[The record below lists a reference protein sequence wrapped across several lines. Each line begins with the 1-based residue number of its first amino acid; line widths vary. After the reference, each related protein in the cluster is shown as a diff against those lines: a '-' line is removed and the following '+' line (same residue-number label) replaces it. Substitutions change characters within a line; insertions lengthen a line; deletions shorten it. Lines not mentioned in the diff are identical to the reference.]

1 VRDQPHEAVAGQPE
15 GREAAVLRALV
26 ETYLATGAPV
36 GSRLLAE
43 TRLAGICSATVRHVF
58 GDLVRCGYLT
68 QPHTSAGRVP
78 TPRAIRW
85 WLQRLEEPAPA
96 ADSAAAQELEHSLR
110 AAGDET
116 TLWLR
121 ASEFLSEYSRQVG
134 MVALAPWSDAGL
146 KYLRFFR
153 LTDRRVL
160 AILVAADGQV
170 RERVGRVPEAY
181 SQAELD
187 EASRFFNQHFA
198 GATLARIQRELW
210 HRLEEERAA
219 YDALLKRVV
228 VLSHCGVLEMQN
240 GGEIFFQGAS
250 HLAGMLDAGRL
261 AEMLEQLQ
269 QKERWLRL
277 LTGLDREGAE
287 RWVEWTQ
294 GESGGEARRWL
305 RVRVGLDDNLPELS
319 LISANYGGG
328 AIGILGSTRME
339 YQRAL
344 GAVALVR
351 EVCRRV
357 LGETTS

>member
-1 VRDQPHEAVAGQPE
+1 MTALPE
-15 GREAAVLRALV
+15 GREAAVLQALV

-36 GSRLLAE
+36 GSRVLSE
-43 TRLAGICSATVRHVF
+43 TQLTGICSATVRGVF
-58 GDLVRCGYLT
+58 GDLDRAGFLT

-78 TPRAIRW
+78 TSKAIRW
-85 WLQRLEEPAPA
+85 WLQQLASPLPA
-96 ADSAAAQELEHSLR
+96 ADQPAAQKLEHSLR

-134 MVALAPWSDAGL
+134 MVALAPWRDAGL

-160 AILVAADGQV
+160 AILVATDGQV

-187 EASRFFNQHFA
+187 EASRFFNQTFS
-198 GATLARIQRELW
+198 GATLTRIQKELW

-228 VLSHCGVLEMQN
+228 VLSHCGVLEMQD
-240 GGEIFFQGAS
+240 GGEVYFQGAS
-250 HLAGMLDAGRL
+250 HLAGMLDPTRL

-269 QKERWLRL
+269 QKERWLQL
-277 LTGLDREGAE
+277 LTGIDPGGAGE
-287 RWVEWTQ
+287 WVEWSQ
-294 GESGGEARRWL
+294 AKESTEPRRWV
-305 RVRVGLDDNLPELS
+305 RVRVGLDEGMPELS
-319 LISANYGGG
+319 LISANYGAG

-357 LGETTS
+357 LGEMAT

>member
-1 VRDQPHEAVAGQPE
+1 MREPSHDAGHGRLE
-15 GREAAVLRALV
+15 GREAAILQALV
-26 ETYLATGAPV
+26 ETYLASGAPV

-43 TRLAGICSATVRHVF
+43 TQLTGVCSATVRHVF
-58 GDLVRCGYLT
+58 AELDHGGYLT
-68 QPHTSAGRVP
+68 QPHTSAGRLP
-78 TPRAIRW
+78 TAKAIRW
-85 WLQRLEEPAPA
+85 WLQQMDAPAPV
-96 ADSAAAQELEHSLR
+96 ADSQAAQELEHSLR

-116 TLWLR
+116 TVWLR
-121 ASEFLSEYSRQVG
+121 ASEFLSDYSRQVG
-134 MVALAPWSDAGL
+134 MVALAPWRDAGL

-170 RERVGRVPEAY
+170 RGRVGRLPEAY

-187 EASRFFNQHFA
+187 EASRFFQQHFS

-228 VLSHCGVLEMQN
+228 ILSHCGVLEMQD
-240 GGEIFFQGAS
+240 GGEVYFQGAS
-250 HLAGMLDAGRL
+250 HLAGMLDTSRL

-269 QKERWLRL
+269 QKERWLGL
-277 LTGLDREGAE
+277 LTGLDGAGAE
-287 RWVEWTQ
+287 QWVEWSEPEAGQ
-294 GESGGEARRWL
+294 EARQWM

-319 LISANYGGG
+319 LISANYGAG

-344 GAVALVR
+344 GAVMLVR

-357 LGETTS
+357 LGETKS